1 MTSAYLHLHPS
12 IHPSISHLFDII
24 MSIDSETKTSSILM
38 EMKIKLG
45 FFIVIKEM
53 HYKWHQV
60 LVTYA
65 LICKYNRHLLKHSY
79 RPGVVV
85 RARESIWISKT
96 EACFLDLR
104 IHRLVESHHIHL
116 SDLMSHPLTFTHS
129 TLETLSSFLFL
140 KHTSLSFLRA
150 FALAVSSAQTVLSLD
165 MQCRVH
171 TSCWCL
177 LPHEPLSEVFPEYPI
192 QRSNSLSLRTLCISI
207 VLNYFSS

>member
-1 MTSAYLHLHPS
+1 MLKYDISISTSPSNHPS

-60 LVTYA
+60 LVNYA
-65 LICKYNRHLLKHSY
+65 LIFKYNRYLLKHSY

-85 RARESIWISKT
+85 RARESIQISKT
-96 EACFLDLR
+96 EACFLDFR
-104 IHRLVESHHIHL
+104 IHRLVESHHIHF

-140 KHTSLSFLRA
+140 KHNKPLFPQGLCTCSFLCPDCSFPRC
-150 FALAVSSAQTVLSLD
+150 AVSSPHFLLMSA
-165 MQCRVH
+165 H
-171 TSCWCL
+171 T
-177 LPHEPLSEVFPEYPI
+177 
-192 QRSNSLSLRTLCISI
+192 
-207 VLNYFSS
+207 